1 MNPETGNIIS
11 GIRQSFGINLPDVV
25 TLDQLKSS
33 LAVYIN
39 SLINTDFNKL
49 VSLLYRIDVN
59 EVKLRQLLDNN
70 RESDAAAIITDL
82 IIERQL
88 QKIRSREHFRRTG
101 ENSINDD
108 EKW

>member
-1 MNPETGNIIS
+1 MTPDTGTIIS
-11 GIRQSFGINLPDVV
+11 GIRQSYDISLPDVV
-25 TLDQLKSS
+25 TLDELKSS
-33 LAVYIN
+33 LATYIN

-49 VSLLYRIDVN
+49 VSLLYRIDIN
-59 EVKLRQLLDNN
+59 EAKLRQLLDNN
-70 RESDAAAIITDL
+70 RESNAGAIITDL